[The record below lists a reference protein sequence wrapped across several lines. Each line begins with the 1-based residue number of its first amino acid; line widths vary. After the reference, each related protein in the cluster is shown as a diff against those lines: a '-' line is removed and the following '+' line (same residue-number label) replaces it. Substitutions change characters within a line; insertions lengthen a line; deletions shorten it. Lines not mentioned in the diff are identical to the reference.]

1 MATHS
6 RILAWK
12 SHGQRS
18 LAGNSSWGQKESDT
32 TEQLHF
38 TLCHCPI
45 EWCFANNDKACL
57 RMVMRMLPYNFQ
69 GQASKRLGVWGL
81 SSLWTHVCTVPH
93 SHTHAF
99 LISETPFPRGHLD
112 NAWAHWNRKRSKA
125 MGQLHHGNPT
135 LSQTSSLAN
144 QTWKLSPN
152 SAPWQSQCNH
162 EPRDKRSRNPREI
175 PNVFFRAISRLHR
188 GSAQTPAEKNILLAG
203 LHLQIRHHFRES
215 QPRTLWDL
223 IF

>member
-1 MATHS
+1 MVTHS
-6 RILAWK
+6 HILAWK

-18 LAGNSSWGQKESDT
+18 LAGNSSWSRKESDT

-45 EWCFANNDKACL
+45 DGAL
-57 RMVMRMLPYNFQ
+57 QIMTR
-69 GQASKRLGVWGL
+69 
-81 SSLWTHVCTVPH
+81 HVCGRWWGCFH
-93 SHTHAF
+93 IIFKARC
-99 LISETPFPRGHLD
+99 PRGWVSEDCLLYEHMCAQFHIHTRMHFSFLRHHLQE
-112 NAWAHWNRKRSKA
+112 AIWIMPWAHWNRKRSKA

-135 LSQTSSLAN
+135 LSQTFSLAN

-162 EPRDKRSRNPREI
+162 EPRDKRRRNPREI

-203 LHLQIRHHFRES
+203 LHLQIRRHFRES